1 MRYAYILWLKAF
13 YLIVN
18 DMQTLE
24 IIVTSAQAFIFRQ
37 KQSNIVLSEKF
48 NMKLLIQG
56 LLWYA
61 NTRIT
66 WTSLLTQIFVSVPIL
81 LETIARKHSLFT

>member
-1 MRYAYILWLKAF
+1 MHYAYILWLKAF

-18 DMQTLE
+18 GMQTLE
-24 IIVTSAQAFIFRQ
+24 IIITSAQAFIFRQ

-48 NMKLLIQG
+48 NMKSLIQG

-66 WTSLLTQIFVSVPIL
+66 WTSLLTQIFV
-81 LETIARKHSLFT
+81 